1 MSRFTQER
9 SKKIAHGI
17 KDYTGCPKKIP
28 FPRLLSCAN
37 LIYTTFYL
45 IIYIILQKPSYSIH
59 PVISCNI
66 LKNRFVLFLHIIN
79 MSLLCSCSFL
89 CQPQLLCIWL
99 SWIHIYCMHLKYS
112 KVFLYAEG
120 LAPSQQHK
128 PVIKLLPKVLFSGKI
143 SFTFALPRQDFFH
156 QKGQKICWILGKL

>member
-1 MSRFTQER
+1 MSTYMH
-9 SKKIAHGI
+9 K
-17 KDYTGCPKKIP
+17 
-28 FPRLLSCAN
+28 CA
-37 LIYTTFYL
+37 TVFYL

-120 LAPSQQHK
+120 LAPSRQHK
-128 PVIKLLPKVLFSGKI
+128 PIWSYYQKSSPMAKLVSFLLYLSRI
-143 SFTFALPRQDFFH
+143 SFIKRAKEFIEYWENSRIFVVLRL
-156 QKGQKICWILGKL
+156 K